1 MCFNTVA
8 SKTEKCFYFVLKLL
22 VTSENMTEQRTV
34 KQEDNKMT
42 TQQIKVLADE
52 LTVIPHLLSVTHAS
66 SYPQTKE

>member
-22 VTSENMTEQRTV
+22 VASENMTGQRTV
-34 KQEDNKMT
+34 KQEDKMI

-52 LTVIPHLLSVTHAS
+52 LTVIPHLLSVTRAS
-66 SYPQTKE
+66 SYPQQKE